1 MELRKSIGKLSGEMI
16 TVYPPGIPII
26 SYGELI
32 EEEIV
37 ECLERLRDNNCV
49 VDGISD
55 KEIKNIKIIEED

>member
-1 MELRKSIGKLSGEMI
+1 MI